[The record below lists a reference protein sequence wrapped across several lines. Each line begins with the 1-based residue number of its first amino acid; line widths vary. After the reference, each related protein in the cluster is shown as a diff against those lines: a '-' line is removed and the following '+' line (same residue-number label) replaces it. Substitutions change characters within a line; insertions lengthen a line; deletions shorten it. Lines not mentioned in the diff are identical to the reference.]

1 MSRPVA
7 FVRIVR
13 PVAGSPRV
21 AMELVPMR
29 DYGAEIAAKTLGT
42 NPIRY
47 LIGPQHLRLTT
58 DAPVGYVMESRSFRV
73 EQDLHFFLGPD
84 EPFTGNVSQA
94 LRGMEEATDLY
105 WRSWVRGLATPMD
118 WQDAVIR
125 AAITLKLC
133 QHEETGAIVAAL
145 TTSIPEA
152 PNSGR
157 NWDYRFCWIRDAY
170 YTVQALNRLGALD
183 VQIGRAHSELQSLMR
198 ISYAVFCLKKKKQN
212 QSTHNHIQSSL
223 LLFNTYITFD

>member
-1 MSRPVA
+1 MLCLCILYCRCYFCCIFFFFKQKTA
-7 FVRIVR
+7 YEMRISDWSSDVC
-13 PVAGSPRV
+13 SSD
-21 AMELVPMR
+21 L
-29 DYGAEIAAKTLGT
+29 DYGAEIAATTRGT
-42 NPIRY
+42 NHIRY
-47 LIGPQHLRLTT
+47 LIGPQPLRLTT

-105 WRSWVRGLATPMD
+105 WRSWSRGLATPMD

-183 VQIGRAHSELQSLMR
+183 VLEKYLAYLRNIVDRAAGGHIQQIGRAH
-198 ISYAVFCLKKKKQN
+198 V
-212 QSTHNHIQSSL
+212 
-223 LLFNTYITFD
+223 